1 MGNVC
6 LEGGK
11 KSIFVKFDDDE
22 LKYENQQTSRMSAD
36 SSMGAHTSNMID
48 AQNDINDA
56 AWNPVG
62 DSPLIAPVSATMEVP
77 PIEEIR
83 PVEPAEPVQPAQA
96 EQEQEQANPVQAEQ
110 AEPEQAPTEQQ
121 TLAAVQEVL
130 STSISNLK
138 VEIPESSSETDDDM
152 PPLISSS
159 DEESE
164 SDSKESDDSKEDS
177 ESDSKEESDDS
188 KEDSESDSKE
198 ESDDSKEESKEES
211 DDSEDEDL
219 MVAVFP
225 RPTCPRCDAALKAL
239 LTPSEDE
246 SETESSGSD
255 SARVHRIR
263 PKPTEIPTI
272 ILTLFKILLFLHI
285 VQFLTTSIAP
295 ARRTYS

>member
-1 MGNVC
+1 
-6 LEGGK
+6 
-11 KSIFVKFDDDE
+11 
-22 LKYENQQTSRMSAD
+22 MSAD
-36 SSMGAHTSNMID
+36 SSMGAHTSNTVD
-48 AQNDINDA
+48 TTSQNDINDA

-83 PVEPAEPVQPAQA
+83 PVEPAVQA
-96 EQEQEQANPVQAEQ
+96 EPANPVQAEQ
-110 AEPEQAPTEQQ
+110 AEQEQVPTEQD

-130 STSISNLK
+130 STSNLH
-138 VEIPESSSETDDDM
+138 VEIPESSESDDDM

-164 SDSKESDDSKEDS
+164 SDSKESED
-177 ESDSKEESDDS
+177 DSKEESDDS
-188 KEDSESDSKE
+188 KESE
-198 ESDDSKEESKEES
+198 DDSKEESV
-211 DDSEDEDL
+211 DDSEDDSKESDEDL

-225 RPTCPRCDAALKAL
+225 RPTCPRCDAALTAL
-239 LTPSEDE
+239 LTPSEE
-246 SETESSGSD
+246 SETESSSD
-255 SARVHRIR
+255 SGSGSGSRRAHRIR

-285 VQFLTTSIAP
+285 VQFLTTSIVP